1 MTPRWMFPLGHAG
14 ITLAAWRLRGGR
26 LDPEPLDVPLWALL
40 GAVLPDLV
48 DKPVALFLLDGGS
61 GRLLAHTALFA
72 VAWAAAWTLLRRR
85 GPPTAAGPAGAV
97 AFGVGAHLVL
107 DRVFL
112 DPRVLLWPAYGLGF
126 PSGTTTA
133 AAWVDVLLTDPATYV
148 PEVLGGAYLAW
159 EAARWARARRAAAPA

>member
-1 MTPRWMFPLGHAG
+1 MFPLGHAG

-26 LDPEPLDVPLWALL
+26 WDPGPLDLPAWVLL

-48 DKPVALFLLDGGS
+48 DKPVALFLLDGGP
-61 GRLLAHTALFA
+61 GRLAGHTAAFA
-72 VAWAAAWTLLRRR
+72 LAWAAAWILLRLR
-85 GPPTAAGPAGAV
+85 GPRGAAGPAGAV

-107 DRVFL
+107 DRIFL
-112 DPRVLLWPAYGLGF
+112 DPQVLLWPAYGLGF
-126 PSGTTTA
+126 PPGTTTA
-133 AAWVDVLLTDPATYV
+133 SGWVDVLLADPAVYV